1 MLAMSEAKR
10 AKTDVEEGERC
21 MPASPPKKA
30 LANTGKDDMIALRVR
45 DAISLSLSLSV
56 LRESDPWSFTVVW
69 KVAGVGADR

>member
-1 MLAMSEAKR
+1 MSEAKR

-45 DAISLSLSLSV
+45 DAISLSLSLS
-56 LRESDPWSFTVVW
+56 LSLSFSLSLSQSV
-69 KVAGVGADR
+69 